1 MSAAT
6 VSSLLRRAGE
16 WLVEPDPAGSAPHSA
31 PLTIVPPRRYPLVG
45 VVGLA
50 HKCGATT
57 LARAVAAELAT
68 RAGGAAVV
76 ASPARP
82 AVVPLGSSAPAARL
96 AEALDP
102 LEERRAAGRLCLAAC
117 ADADVLAAATREVA
131 PAVME
136 VEPGSAATRAAR
148 VLDRIVLVA
157 SPKLEP
163 ALAAAVAETLAVV
176 AEPPLI
182 VVNRT
187 ADHGP
192 WLVHADALVPDS
204 RVGARLALAGREP
217 RGWLGQAVEQ
227 LADLC
232 APG

>member
-1 MSAAT
+1 MTGAA

-16 WLVEPDPAGSAPHSA
+16 WLVEPDTAASAARAGALA
-31 PLTIVPPRRYPLVG
+31 VVPPPRYPLVG

-50 HKCGATT
+50 RKCGATM
-57 LARAVAAELAT
+57 LARAIAAELAS
-68 RAGGAAVV
+68 RQDGAAVV

-82 AVVPLGSSAPAARL
+82 AVVPLGSSPPAARL
-96 AEALDP
+96 AEALTP

-117 ADADVLAAATREVA
+117 TDADVLASATRPIA

-136 VEPGSAATRAAR
+136 VEPGSAAVAAAH
-148 VLDRIVLVA
+148 VLDRVVLVA

-163 ALAAAVAETLAVV
+163 ALAAAVAETIAAV
-176 AEPPLI
+176 AEPP
-182 VVNRT
+182 VVAVNRMS
-187 ADHGP
+187 DHGP
-192 WLVHADALVPDS
+192 WLVHADVLVPDS

-217 RGWLGQAVEQ
+217 RGWLGRAVEQ

-232 APG
+232 ALG